1 MTNGN
6 RIRYMS
12 DEKLAHVIR
21 CPYIRQEKG
30 RSCIKKRDGCLTCKL
45 EWLQKEEQKNENHI
59 RTDQKESRKDVSE

>member
-1 MTNGN
+1 
-6 RIRYMS
+6 MS